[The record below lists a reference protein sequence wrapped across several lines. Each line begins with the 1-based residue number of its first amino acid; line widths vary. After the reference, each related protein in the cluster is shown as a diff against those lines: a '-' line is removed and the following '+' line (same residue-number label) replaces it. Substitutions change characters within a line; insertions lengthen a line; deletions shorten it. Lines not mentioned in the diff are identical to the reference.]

1 MRRSIVI
8 KENVGRLRLFRGEGR
23 KCLEAPPKQSRARNS
38 FSNLLIGRTPCCP
51 LIERTSAFDGC
62 SLPPITIYANLME
75 EAKARIEVIDA
86 AIGGR
91 LALPDMIMEE
101 FTCSFGCFANS

>member
-1 MRRSIVI
+1 
-8 KENVGRLRLFRGEGR
+8 
-23 KCLEAPPKQSRARNS
+23 
-38 FSNLLIGRTPCCP
+38 
-51 LIERTSAFDGC
+51 
-62 SLPPITIYANLME
+62 ME

-101 FTCSFGCFANS
+101 FVYGSFGCCANSQRLRAYPARWCCRC